1 MRRLTI
7 GCLLACWSLLA
18 LPGTWNP
25 AVAQSAANAQPTSLP
40 SLVELPAA
48 GSVATTGYFAPAA
61 VSNTVGPRSL
71 PVGPLPVHNGWPA
84 GYAVAPAGA
93 SVRPATG
100 WSSGGVRV
108 APLTT
113 ARPVTATTSVPPA
126 GRPVRP
132 VYVGKGLIG
141 QPKLY
146 VEGQPLRNAL
156 RFLTP

>member
-1 MRRLTI
+1 MLRLTI
-7 GCLLACWSLLA
+7 SCLLACWSLLA
-18 LPGTWNP
+18 LHGPWNP
-25 AVAQSAANAQPTSLP
+25 AVAQSAATAQPSSLP
-40 SLVELPAA
+40 SLVDLPAA
-48 GSVATTGYFAPAA
+48 GTVATTGYFAP
-61 VSNTVGPRSL
+61 
-71 PVGPLPVHNGWPA
+71 PA
-84 GYAVAPAGA
+84 GYAVVPASA

-100 WSSGGVRV
+100 WSPSGLRV

-113 ARPVTATTSVPPA
+113 ARPATAATNAAPT

-146 VEGQPLRNAL
+146 VAGQPLRNAL

>member
-1 MRRLTI
+1 MCRLTI
-7 GCLLACWSLLA
+7 SCLLACWSLLA
-18 LPGTWNP
+18 LYGPWNP
-25 AVAQSAANAQPTSLP
+25 AVAQSAATAPPSSLP
-40 SLVELPAA
+40 SLADLPPTLSA
-48 GSVATTGYFAPAA
+48 GPSP
-61 VSNTVGPRSL
+61 P
-71 PVGPLPVHNGWPA
+71 PVHNGWPA
-84 GYAVAPAGA
+84 GYAVVPAGA
-93 SVRPATG
+93 HVRPATG
-100 WSSGGVRV
+100 WSPSGLRV

-113 ARPVTATTSVPPA
+113 ARPATAVTNAAPT